1 MEYYKKIMSI
11 KINFLK
17 KTISK
22 CSSNLVLFCN
32 DKFNIYILKKS
43 LSNSE
48 FIYINDLL
56 KSSDLKKN
64 LLVFEVNSKKR

>member
-1 MEYYKKIMSI
+1 MEYYKKLMSI

-22 CSSNLVLFCN
+22 FSSNIVLFCN
-32 DKFNIYILKKS
+32 DKFNISNIKKN

-48 FIYINDLL
+48 FNYINDLL

-64 LLVFEVNSKKR
+64 LLIFEVNSKKR